1 MVETNM
7 APERPPNDITLRFPD
22 GSERQYPAG
31 TTGLDVAGS
40 IAKSLAKAAIAVK
53 IDGEQRDLS
62 DPITAGGS
70 IEIIKLDS
78 DEGLEIM
85 RHTVAAQLLA
95 RAVKNLY
102 PEAKLAI
109 GPTIENG
116 FYYDIEFSEALS
128 SDDLEKI
135 EKEMRKI
142 KETNAPIV
150 KSLNSKEDTL
160 KAFEER
166 GEPYKVEI
174 VRESGQDDNF
184 QLYTQGDPVKEGGF
198 IDLCRGPHLPNLK
211 HVGVFKLTKVAG
223 AYWRGD
229 QNNQMLTRIYGTAW
243 RTEKELEDYLFMLE
257 EAEKR
262 DHRRLGRDMELFHF
276 QEEAMG
282 SVFWHPKG
290 FTIYNQLEN
299 YIRRR
304 IQDDGY
310 VEVKT
315 PQLIDNKLWER
326 SGHWGKFRE
335 NMFVV
340 PDEVPNT
347 EDEENLFSGK
357 FDKLM
362 AIKPMNCP
370 AHVQIFNQGIKSYRD
385 LPIRMAEMGCCHR
398 NEAHG
403 ALHGLMRVRQMV
415 QDDAHVF
422 CREDQIL
429 DEVKRFVTLFYK
441 VYRDFGFEE
450 ISIRL
455 ATRPEV
461 RAGEDAVWDKAERAM
476 AEALDV
482 LELDFDYAEGEGAFY
497 GPKYEFHLK
506 DAIGRSWQMGTCQL
520 DFVLPERLGARYIG
534 EDGEKHMPVMIHR
547 AVFGSFER
555 FIGVLLESTGGR
567 LPLWL
572 APVQCVVATITG
584 DADDYAGQVYE
595 RLKEAGLRAE
605 VDTRNEK
612 INYKVREHMVA
623 KVPALFVVGNR
634 EAEEQTVAI
643 RRLGQKEQTVENL
656 AEAIESLA
664 QQAKP
669 PY

>member
-1 MVETNM
+1 M
-7 APERPPNDITLRFPD
+7 AEAQMSSSANDHEIALTLPD
-22 GSERQYPAG
+22 GAVRKFPAG
-31 TTGLDVAGS
+31 TTGMAVAES
-40 IAKSLAKAAIAVK
+40 ISGSLARAAVAVK
-53 IDGEQRDLS
+53 VNGAQRDLC
-62 DPITAGGS
+62 DPITSDAAF
-70 IEIIKLDS
+70 EIITPDS
-78 DEGLEIM
+78 DEGLDIM
-85 RHTVAAQLLA
+85 RHTVTAQLLA

-116 FYYDIEFSEALS
+116 FYYDIDFPEALS

-142 KETNAPIV
+142 KETNAPII
-150 KSLNSKEDTL
+150 KSLNNKADTL

-166 GEPYKVEI
+166 GEPYKMKIVE
-174 VRESGQDDNF
+174 ESGQDDDF
-184 QLYTQGDPVKEGGF
+184 QLYAQGDTGF
-198 IDLCRGPHLPNLK
+198 IDLCRGPHLPSLK
-211 HVGVFKLTKVAG
+211 HVGAFKLTKVAG

-229 QNNQMLTRIYGTAW
+229 QNNRMLTRIYGTAW
-243 RTEKELEDYLFMLE
+243 RNEKELKAYLHMLE

-262 DHRRLGRDMELFHF
+262 DHRKLGAQMALFHF

-290 FTIYNQLEN
+290 FTIYNQLEQ

-304 IQDDGY
+304 IYDDGY

-315 PQLIDNKLWER
+315 PQLIDNKLWEK

-347 EDEENLFSGK
+347 DNEEHIFSGK
-357 FDKLM
+357 FEKLM

-370 AHVQIFNQGIKSYRD
+370 AHVQIFNQGVKSYRD

-429 DEVKRFVTLFYK
+429 DEVKRFVKLFYN
-441 VYRDFGFEE
+441 VYKDFGFED

-461 RAGEDAVWDKAERAM
+461 RAGADAVWDKAEKAM
-476 AEALDV
+476 AEALEV
-482 LELDFDYAEGEGAFY
+482 LALDFDYAPGEGAFY
-497 GPKYEFHLK
+497 GPKYEFHLR

-520 DFVLPERLGARYIG
+520 DFVLPERLDAHYIG
-534 EDGEKHMPVMIHR
+534 ADGGKHHPVMIHR

-584 DADDYAGQVYE
+584 DADSYAQTVYE
-595 RLKEAGLRAE
+595 RLTDAGIRAE
-605 VDTRNEK
+605 LDARNEK
-612 INYKVREHMVA
+612 INYKVREHSADA
-623 KVPALFVVGNR
+623 KVPVMFVVGNR
-634 EAEEQTVAI
+634 EAEEKTVAV
-643 RRLGQKEQTVENL
+643 RRLGSKEQSVEKL
-656 AEAIESLA
+656 DEAINDLGA
-664 QQAKP
+664 QAQAP
-669 PY
+669 F